1 MPPTEHHAA
10 RILAAVLVLLVAVG
24 CGAGVY
30 FFT

>member
-10 RILAAVLVLLVAVG
+10 RILFTVLVLLVAVG

-30 FFT
+30 FLG